1 VASAGPGLAN
11 EVAATASPVLVAT
24 NVVVTYRVHQ
34 QGSGRSLKAMLA
46 HGARRLGPRTV
57 QAVRSVSF
65 TLAEGEALGLVGL
78 NGSGKTS
85 LLRAVAGLTPV
96 TEGRIQA
103 RSTPVLLG
111 VGAALNPELSG
122 RRNVYLGGTALGLSR
137 REIEARFDDIVGFA
151 GVSEFIDLPLRAFS
165 AGMSARL
172 RFAIAAAVSPEILL
186 IDEALS
192 VGDAAFAARSQTR
205 MKELVAS
212 AGGLI
217 LVSHSASSISHMC
230 NRVIW
235 LDNGEVRLDGP
246 TAEVL
251 TEYHRHITAARSDA
265 ASHGHGDSPQSR
277 DGGP

>member
-1 VASAGPGLAN
+1 MAVADRTPESAEDVPAL
-11 EVAATASPVLVAT
+11 ASPALVAT

-46 HGARRLGPRTV
+46 RGGRRLGPRV
-57 QAVRSVSF
+57 VEAVRSVSF
-65 TLAEGEALGLVGL
+65 TLSEGEALGLVGL

-85 LLRAVAGLTPV
+85 LLRAVAGLMPV
-96 TEGRIQA
+96 TAGRIQA
-103 RSTPVLLG
+103 RSAPVLLG

-122 RRNVYLGGTALGLSR
+122 RRNVYLGATALGLSR
-137 REIEARFDDIVGFA
+137 REIDIRFDEIVGFA
-151 GVSEFIDLPLRAFS
+151 GVGEFIDLPLRAFS

-172 RFAIAAAVSPEILL
+172 RFAIAAAVEPEILL

-192 VGDAAFAARSQTR
+192 VGDAAFASRSQQR

-217 LVSHSASSISHMC
+217 LVSHSASSIAEMC

-235 LDNGEVRLDGP
+235 LDKGKVRLDGP

-251 TEYHRHITAARSDA
+251 AGYHRYIRDTRSDSI
-265 ASHGHGDSPQSR
+265 SHGELPV
-277 DGGP
+277 